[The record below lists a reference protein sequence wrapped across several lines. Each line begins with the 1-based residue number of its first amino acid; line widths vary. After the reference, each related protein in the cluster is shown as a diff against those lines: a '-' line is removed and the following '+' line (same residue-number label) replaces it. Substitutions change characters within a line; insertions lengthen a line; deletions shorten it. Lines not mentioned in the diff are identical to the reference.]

1 VSLSDD
7 PDFFLHTLPTIIA
20 GGRIAGTWKRTIR
33 KSEVVV
39 SASLFSPLGKTE
51 AHGLSAAVTRY
62 ADFHRLPRVLL

>member
-1 VSLSDD
+1 MEAHDQE
-7 PDFFLHTLPTIIA
+7 
-20 GGRIAGTWKRTIR
+20 
-33 KSEVVV
+33 SEVVV